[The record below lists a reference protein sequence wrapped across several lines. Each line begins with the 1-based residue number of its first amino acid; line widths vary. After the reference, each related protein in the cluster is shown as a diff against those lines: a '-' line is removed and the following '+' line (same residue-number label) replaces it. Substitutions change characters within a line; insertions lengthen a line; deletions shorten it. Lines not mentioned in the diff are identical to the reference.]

1 MALIGI
7 TIERNVISSSRN
19 ARLRTKPK
27 TIGQRDFM
35 RSLKSLDPAVMPG
48 TYALVPAASANCGT
62 TSPRGGGGAR
72 FGAALLPLPAIG
84 RSMDMTWWFGEIDT
98 SIGFST

>member
-19 ARLRTKPK
+19 ARLSTKPN

-35 RSLKSLDPAVMPG
+35 RSLKSLEPAVMPV
-48 TYALVPAASANCGT
+48 T
-62 TSPRGGGGAR
+62 
-72 FGAALLPLPAIG
+72 
-84 RSMDMTWWFGEIDT
+84 
-98 SIGFST
+98 